1 MNYNAIFFLIIPFL
15 LMASISVGMPFYRVK
30 VLKEAGQLLIPLV
43 RSGKARSIIT
53 YALAYILLILSILVD
68 FGKMNFVLPYCAVL
82 GLFICTKDGSFRTV
96 NGAYENLLIN
106 GTDIIRYKDIASFPM
121 DDYTA
126 EERSHYPDN
135 LLIIIT
141 KKGVKRQLT
150 FQNSNEIAEV
160 LPVIK
165 KQLKTC

>member
-15 LMASISVGMPFYRVK
+15 LMAVISVGMPFYRVK
-30 VLKEAGQLLIPLV
+30 ILREAGKLLIPLV
-43 RSGKARSIIT
+43 RSGKARTIIT
-53 YALAYILLILSILVD
+53 YAIAYILLILSFLID

-82 GLFICTKDGSFRTV
+82 GLYISTKDGSFRSI

-106 GTDIIRYKDIASFPM
+106 GTDIIRYKDINLFPM

-135 LLIIIT
+135 VLIIIT

-165 KQLKTC
+165 KQMQV